1 MRMKKS
7 KMTLLV
13 GALVVASIIGIV
25 SMSGCIDE
33 KTVETPKQVPVPTP
47 TETSKPEVTP
57 VKEEAYKTV
66 TDMRGKAVR
75 IPKDPKRVVAISE
88 GMVDQIMVAFGIED
102 KIVGYGSCG
111 KIRDCDTSGYLA
123 INDTS
128 DTYNGSWYIGS
139 ILYPKMR
146 ELPYLGTPT
155 KGINY
160 EQLAELNPDIIIM
173 RARDYDKNEGEK
185 KTIATI
191 EKLGFP
197 LIIINRPN
205 HYDKPDVSTIYKEIE
220 VLGEIFDKQEKAEEL
235 IDFLDGKLT
244 FIKER
249 TKNIPESE
257 KPGVLYFG
265 LSRSARKKGGAGNV
279 RGIDSI
285 QSIFLE
291 DIINAKNAYR
301 GKGRVIMSAE
311 QILALNPDV
320 IVLPTSSGFH
330 PPRELYEAEAFENIR
345 EVKAIKEK
353 RACSLPAVGCRSERL
368 DFAMTLMIEAKC
380 VYPERFKDI
389 DLNEF
394 VDNYYKDVFDVS
406 DDKVE
411 KLKLTQRLRW
421 LEIIE

>member
-1 MRMKKS
+1 MKTK
-7 KMTLLV
+7 TTVLV
-13 GALVVASIIGIV
+13 GALIAASIIGIV
-25 SMSGCIDE
+25 LMSGCIDE
-33 KTVETPKQVPVPTP
+33 KTVETPKQVA
-47 TETSKPEVTP
+47 TETPKPEVTP

-66 TDMRGKAVR
+66 TDMRGKEVK

-102 KIVGYGSCG
+102 RMVGYGACS
-111 KIRDCDTSGYLA
+111 KIKDTPDFREYLA
-123 INDTS
+123 INETDPYRGT
-128 DTYNGSWYIGS
+128 WHIGAV
-139 ILYPKMR
+139 LYPKMR

-160 EQLAELNPDIIIM
+160 EQLADLNPDIIIM

-220 VLGEIFDKQEKAEEL
+220 VLGEVFDKQEKAQEL
-235 IDFLDGKLT
+235 LDFLDGKVT

-249 TKNIPESE
+249 TKDIPEDE
-257 KPGVLYFG
+257 KRKVLYFG
-265 LSRSARKKGGAGNV
+265 LSISARKKGGVGNV

-285 QSIFLE
+285 ESVFIE

-301 GKGRVIMSAE
+301 GTGRVIMSAE
-311 QILALNPDV
+311 QVLALNPDV
-320 IVLPTSSGFH
+320 IVLPTSSYFH
-330 PPRELYEAEAFENIR
+330 PPREIYAEAFENIR
-345 EVKAIKEK
+345 EVKAIKE
-353 RACSLPAVGCRSERL
+353 RRVGSLPAVGCRSERL
-368 DFAMTLMIEAKC
+368 DFAMTLMIEAKHI
-380 VYPERFKDI
+380 YPERFEDI

-394 VDNYYKDVFDVS
+394 VHNYYKDVFGVS

-411 KLKLTQRLRW
+411 ELKLAQRLRW